1 MYRITGLQIGTAQ
14 EGKEDNMRYRCL
26 ILDHDDTVVN
36 STATIHYPAFL
47 EALKLLRP
55 GVTISLD
62 DYFRENFDPGF
73 IPYCVG
79 KLGMTDEELEREV
92 ECWKNYV
99 SGHTAKAYDGMRE
112 IIGRQKEEGGIVC
125 VVSHSYDFNIRRD
138 YEVNHL
144 PMPDMIFGWE
154 CPPEQRKPNTYAL
167 EIISQK
173 YHLKPDEM
181 VMVDDAKPGY
191 DMAHAYGVPFIGAGW
206 ATDIP
211 EIRDFMRKSS
221 DVYFTKVEELA
232 KFLFD

>member
-1 MYRITGLQIGTAQ
+1 
-14 EGKEDNMRYRCL
+14 MRYRCL

-79 KLGMTDEELEREV
+79 KLGMTDEELEREL
-92 ECWKNYV
+92 ECWKEYV
-99 SGHTAKAYDGMRE
+99 SKHTAKAYDGMRE
-112 IIGRQKEEGGIVC
+112 IIGRQRAEGGIVC

-138 YEVNHL
+138 YASNDL

-154 CPPEQRKPNTYAL
+154 YPPEQRKPGTYAL
-167 EIISQK
+167 EVISRK
-173 YHLKPDEM
+173 YRLKPQEM
-181 VMVDDAKPGY
+181 VIVDDSKPGY
-191 DMAHAYGVPFIGAGW
+191 DMAKAYGVPFVGAGW
-206 ATDIP
+206 AADIP
-211 EIRDFMRKSS
+211 EIRDFMRKNS
-221 DVYFTKVEELA
+221 DVYFTNVEELA
-232 KFLFD
+232 EFLFDTEPA

>member
-1 MYRITGLQIGTAQ
+1 MKY
-14 EGKEDNMRYRCL
+14 KCL

-73 IPYCVG
+73 VPYCVD
-79 KLGMTDEELEREV
+79 KLGMTDEEMEREV

-99 SGHTAKAYDGMRE
+99 SKHTAKAYDGIRE
-112 IIGRQKEEGGIVC
+112 IIERQKAQGGIVC

-138 YEVNHL
+138 YEANRL

-154 CPPEQRKPNTYAL
+154 YPPQQRKPDTYAL
-167 EIISQK
+167 RVIAQQYRLQPE
-173 YHLKPDEM
+173 EM
-181 VMVDDAKPGY
+181 VMVDDSKPGY
-191 DMAHAYGVPFIGAGW
+191 DMAKAYGVPFVGAGW
-206 ATDIP
+206 ATDIM
-211 EIRDFMRKSS
+211 EIREFMKKNS
-221 DVYFTKVEELA
+221 DVYFTSVEELA
-232 KFLFD
+232 AYLNG

>member
-1 MYRITGLQIGTAQ
+1 
-14 EGKEDNMRYRCL
+14 MRYRCL

-79 KLGMTDEELEREV
+79 KLGMTDEELEREL
-92 ECWKNYV
+92 ECWKEYV
-99 SGHTAKAYDGMRE
+99 SKHTAKAYDGMRE
-112 IIGRQKEEGGIVC
+112 IIGRQRAEGGIVC

-138 YEVNHL
+138 YASNDL

-154 CPPEQRKPNTYAL
+154 YPPEQRKPGTYAL
-167 EIISQK
+167 EVISRK
-173 YHLKPDEM
+173 YRLKPQEM
-181 VMVDDAKPGY
+181 VMVDDSKPGY
-191 DMAHAYGVPFIGAGW
+191 DMAKAYGVPFVGAGW

-211 EIRDFMRKSS
+211 EIRDFMRKNS
-221 DVYFTKVEELA
+221 DVYLS
-232 KFLFD
+232 LIHI

>member
-1 MYRITGLQIGTAQ
+1 
-14 EGKEDNMRYRCL
+14 MRYRCL

-92 ECWKNYV
+92 ECWKAYV
-99 SGHTAKAYDGMRE
+99 SRHTAQAYDGIRG
-112 IIGRQKEEGGIVC
+112 IIERQKAEGGIVC

-138 YEVNHL
+138 YEANHL
-144 PMPDMIFGWE
+144 PTPDMIFGWE
-154 CPPEQRKPNTYAL
+154 YPPEQRKPSTYAL
-167 EIISQK
+167 EVISRK
-173 YHLKPDEM
+173 FGLKSDEM

-191 DMAHAYGVPFIGAGW
+191 DMAKAYGVTFAGAGW
-206 ATDIP
+206 AMDIP
-211 EIRDFMRKSS
+211 EIRDFMRKNS

-232 KFLFD
+232 VYLNG

>member
-1 MYRITGLQIGTAQ
+1 MKY
-14 EGKEDNMRYRCL
+14 KCL

-73 IPYCVG
+73 VSYCVD
-79 KLGMTDEELEREV
+79 KLGMTDEEMEREV

-99 SGHTAKAYDGMRE
+99 SKHTAKAYDGIRE
-112 IIGRQKEEGGIVC
+112 IIERQKAEGGIVC

-138 YEVNHL
+138 YEANQL

-154 CPPEQRKPNTYAL
+154 YPPQQRKPDTYAL
-167 EIISQK
+167 RVIAQQ
-173 YHLKPDEM
+173 YGLKSEEM
-181 VMVDDAKPGY
+181 VMVDDSKPGY
-191 DMAHAYGVPFIGAGW
+191 DMAKAYGVPFVGAGW

-211 EIRDFMRKSS
+211 EIRDFMRKNS
-221 DVYFTKVEELA
+221 DVYFTRVEELA
-232 KFLFD
+232 AYLNG

>member
-1 MYRITGLQIGTAQ
+1 
-14 EGKEDNMRYRCL
+14 MRYRCL

-79 KLGMTDEELEREV
+79 KLGMTDEELEREL
-92 ECWKNYV
+92 ECWKEYV
-99 SGHTAKAYDGMRE
+99 SKHTAKAYDGMRE
-112 IIGRQKEEGGIVC
+112 IIGRQRAEGGIVC

-138 YEVNHL
+138 YASNDL

-154 CPPEQRKPNTYAL
+154 YPPELRKPGTYAL
-167 EIISQK
+167 EVISRK
-173 YHLKPDEM
+173 YRLKPQEM
-181 VMVDDAKPGY
+181 VMVDDSKPGY
-191 DMAHAYGVPFIGAGW
+191 DMAKAYGVPFVGAGW
-206 ATDIP
+206 AADIP
-211 EIRDFMRKSS
+211 EIRDFMRKNS
-221 DVYFTKVEELA
+221 DVYFTSVEELA
-232 KFLFD
+232 EFLFDTEPA

>member
-1 MYRITGLQIGTAQ
+1 
-14 EGKEDNMRYRCL
+14 MRYRCL

-79 KLGMTDEELEREV
+79 KLGMTDEELEREL
-92 ECWKNYV
+92 ECWKEYV
-99 SGHTAKAYDGMRE
+99 SKHTAKAYDGMRE
-112 IIGRQKEEGGIVC
+112 IIGRQRAEGGIVC

-138 YEVNHL
+138 YASNDL

-154 CPPEQRKPNTYAL
+154 YPPELRKPGTYAL
-167 EIISQK
+167 EVISRK
-173 YHLKPDEM
+173 YRLKPQEM
-181 VMVDDAKPGY
+181 VMVDDSKPGY
-191 DMAHAYGVPFIGAGW
+191 DMAKAYGVPFVGAGW

-211 EIRDFMRKSS
+211 EIRDFMRKNS
-221 DVYFTKVEELA
+221 DVYFTSVEELA
-232 KFLFD
+232 EFLFDTEPA